1 MKRLA
6 RIASV
11 VLIALA
17 CVFTLGACTINV
29 NINQGS
35 SSGSAESASA
45 ADTGASTNGA
55 ASISSGTTD
64 KSSAAASSGSSS
76 PGNTSGEAS
85 SDSQNG
91 ASSGAISVTEDGKYS
106 DKDSVALYIH
116 TYGHLPSNYISKT
129 KARKAGWVSTK
140 GNLWDVLPGMSI
152 GGSEYYNDDGQLPD
166 KAGRRWTECDIDF
179 DGGYRNAK
187 RIVFSNDGL
196 IYYTGD
202 HYKTFEQLY

>member
-17 CVFTLGACTINV
+17 CVFALGSCTINV

-45 ADTGASTNGA
+45 ADTGASINGA

-64 KSSAAASSGSSS
+64 KSSATDSSGSSS

-196 IYYTGD
+196 IYYTND